1 MTANEIKAIKA
12 LGTKKGRDEAGL
24 FVVEGEKMVQEAL
37 ASDFKVRAVYRR
49 DEIGE
54 KAMERISSLSSPSP
68 VLAVVEKPSA
78 GVFAP
83 ASIPSKGLF
92 LALDTIRDP
101 GNLGTILRTADW
113 FGVDGVFASPGT
125 VDIFNPK
132 VVQATMG
139 AIFRVPYSV
148 CEIPLLCRR
157 WAEAG
162 GAVCG
167 TFLDGVDFYKA
178 DLPLGNDS
186 PVIIVVG
193 NESEGMS
200 PETAAEVT
208 SRLFIPRFPAE
219 RIGSESLNASV
230 ATAITLAEFRRR
242 S

>member
-37 ASDFKVRAVYRR
+37 DSSFKVKAVYRR
-49 DEIGE
+49 EEIGE

-68 VLAVVEKPSA
+68 VLAVVEKPSSMMT
-78 GVFAP
+78 AP
-83 ASIPSKGLF
+83 ARIPSKGLF

-113 FGVDGVFASPGT
+113 FGVDGVFASPES

-139 AIFRVPYSV
+139 AIFRIPYTV

-157 WAEAG
+157 FAEAG

-167 TFLDGVDFYKA
+167 TFLDGEDIYNSP
-178 DLPLGNDS
+178 LPTGKDS
-186 PVIIVVG
+186 PVVIVVG
-193 NESEGMS
+193 NESDGIS
-200 PETAAEVT
+200 LATAAEVT

-242 S
+242 G